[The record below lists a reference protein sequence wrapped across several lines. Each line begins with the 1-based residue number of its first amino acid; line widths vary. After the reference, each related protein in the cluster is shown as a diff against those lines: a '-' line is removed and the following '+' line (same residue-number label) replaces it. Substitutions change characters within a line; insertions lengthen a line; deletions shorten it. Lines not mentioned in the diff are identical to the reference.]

1 MNKTKRNNEEL
12 RRISF
17 LFAGLV
23 IIGFALIGRLFFIQ
37 IVSGATYSDRAL
49 DQYIRPAENLIDRGD
64 IYLSPK
70 NNSPLPVA
78 TIEQRYIAYINPQV
92 LQDEE
97 GAYDALSDVIE
108 LNEDSFSEKAS
119 KKDDPYEILARN
131 LDKQQSAEINKLAI
145 PGVATHNNPSRTYPA
160 QTLAADVIG
169 FMSFKGD
176 LFTGTHGIERS
187 MNKALSGSASEESVN
202 IFAEILS
209 GLGEGNSDTSAD
221 VVLTI
226 DPATQIFLEKQLAA
240 LTDSLQSQ
248 KSGGIIINPQTGD
261 IIAMAA
267 HPTFD
272 PNMYAQ
278 TEPSLFTNPNI
289 EEVFEMGS
297 IIKPLTM
304 AAGID
309 SGAVTP
315 DTHYQDNGSL
325 DVDGYTISNYDER
338 ARGWVD
344 MQAVLN
350 NSLNTGAAYVATEM
364 GTESFGNYF
373 KDLFGGTT
381 GVRLPFE
388 TENLIDNLDSPR
400 EVEYAT
406 ASFGQG
412 IALTPLSTARAL
424 SALGNGGQLVS
435 PRIVKEVQYD
445 NGKTEKPEK
454 APSRRVFDE
463 ETSKTISRML
473 VTVFDEAL
481 RGGEVKIDTHTV
493 AAKTGTAQIS
503 DSENGYSED
512 AFFHSFFGYFP
523 AYDPEFLVLLYT
535 EQPRGVEYAS
545 QSLTDPFMNITNFLI
560 DYYNIPPDR

>member
-1 MNKTKRNNEEL
+1 MNKTKRNKEEL

-23 IIGFALIGRLFFIQ
+23 VIGFVLIGRLFFIQ
-37 IVSGATYSDRAL
+37 IVSGETYSNKAL

-78 TIEQRYIAYINPQV
+78 TIEQRYTAYVNPQI
-92 LQDEE
+92 LQGEE
-97 GAYDALSDVIE
+97 TAHEALSNILEIDKR
-108 LNEDSFSEKAS
+108 SFFEKAS
-119 KKDDPYEILARN
+119 KENDPYEILARSLN
-131 LDKQQSAEINKLAI
+131 KQQATEITKLAI
-145 PGVATHNNPSRTYPA
+145 PGVATHNNPIRSYPA

-169 FMSFKGD
+169 FMSFNED

-187 MNKALSGSASEESVN
+187 MNEELSGSVN
-202 IFAEILS
+202 EKSINVFAEILS
-209 GLGEGNSDTSAD
+209 DLGENNSNTSAD
-221 VVLTI
+221 VILTI
-226 DPATQIFLEKQLAA
+226 DPAAQIFLEKQLAL
-240 LTDSLQSQ
+240 LTDTLQSQ
-248 KSGGIIINPQTGD
+248 KSGGIIIDPQTGD

-267 HPTFD
+267 YPTFD
-272 PNMYAQ
+272 PNTYAK
-278 TEPSLFTNPNI
+278 TDPSLFTNPNI
-289 EEVFEMGS
+289 EQVFEMGS
-297 IIKPLTM
+297 IIKPITM
-304 AAGID
+304 AAGIN

-315 DTHYQDNGSL
+315 NTHYQDSGSL
-325 DVDGYTISNYDER
+325 DVDGYTISNYDGR

-344 MQAVLN
+344 MQAVLS
-350 NSLNTGAAYVATEM
+350 NSLNTGAAYVAEEM
-364 GTESFGNYF
+364 GTETFRGYF
-373 KDLFGGTT
+373 KEIFGGST
-381 GVRLPFE
+381 GVHLPFE

-400 EVEYAT
+400 GVEYAT

-424 SALGNGGQLVS
+424 STLGNGGQLIS
-435 PRIVKEVQYD
+435 PRIVKKIQYD
-445 NGKTEKPEK
+445 DGTTKIPEK
-454 APSRRVFDE
+454 TPPRRVFDE

-481 RGGEVKIDTHTV
+481 RGGRVKIDTHTV

-503 DSENGYSED
+503 NNENGYSED
-512 AFFHSFFGYFP
+512 AFLHSFFGYFP
-523 AYDPEFLVLLYT
+523 AFEPEFLVLLYT